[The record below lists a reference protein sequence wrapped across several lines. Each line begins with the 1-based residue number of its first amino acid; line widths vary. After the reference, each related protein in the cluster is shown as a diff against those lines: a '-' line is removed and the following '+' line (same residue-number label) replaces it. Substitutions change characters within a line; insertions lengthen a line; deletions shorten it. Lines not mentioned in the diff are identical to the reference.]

1 MLMPVKVYFRRLN
14 WQYSLEKEVLYM
26 NPIVNLYLCT
36 MIKNYLQNLG
46 IAALNPMQEQ
56 SLMHLKPGASLTL
69 IAPTGSGK
77 TLAFLLPVIE
87 MLKPELSGVQALIIT
102 PSRELALQIEDV
114 FKKMKTGIK
123 VNVCYGGHPV
133 KTEVNNFREPAALV
147 VGTPGRMADHIRRRN
162 FDTTSV
168 RTLVLDEFDKSLELG
183 FSKEMEYIAQN
194 LPGIKTRVLTSA
206 TSLNEIPAYIGF
218 NNPVLLDYTANTEPH
233 KLDVVALKAEGAD
246 KLDLLFRLVC
256 HFKAEPALIFCNHR
270 DAVERIS
277 SLLMIKGIVHG
288 VYHGG
293 LEQEDRE
300 MSLIRFRNGTHQTLL
315 TTDLGSR
322 GLDIPEIRHVV
333 HYQLPASETIWTHR
347 NGRTARM
354 HASGKAWLLLAEG
367 DYIPKFITPAPEISE
382 IEDCAKLPELPPWE
396 TIYLGAGKKQKVSK
410 GDVAGLLIHKGGIQ
424 ANDIGRIDV
433 ADHFSFAAVKRE
445 LCDKLVATLR
455 GVPLKKKV
463 VKIDIAR

>member
-1 MLMPVKVYFRRLN
+1 
-14 WQYSLEKEVLYM
+14 M
-26 NPIVNLYLCT
+26 NPIAYFYLCA
-36 MIKNYLQNLG
+36 MIKNYLQNLN
-46 IAALNPMQEQ
+46 IAVLNPMQDQ
-56 SLMHLKPGASLTL
+56 ALTHLKPGTSLTL

-87 MLKPELSGVQALIIT
+87 MLEPDLSGVQALIIT

-133 KTEVNNFREPAALV
+133 KTEVNNFREPAAVV
-147 VGTPGRMADHIRRRN
+147 VGTPGRMADHIRRKN
-162 FDTTSV
+162 FDTSGL

-218 NNPVLLDYTANTEPH
+218 NNPVLLDYTENTEPL

-270 DAVERIS
+270 EAVERIS

-367 DYIPKFITPAPEISE
+367 DYIPKFITPAPEVSE
-382 IEDCAKLPELPPWE
+382 IEACSVLPELPPWE

-410 GDVAGLLIHKGGIQ
+410 GDVAGLLIHKGGLLPE
-424 ANDIGRIDV
+424 DIGRIDI

-445 LCDKLVATLR
+445 LCYYLIAKLK

>member
-1 MLMPVKVYFRRLN
+1 
-14 WQYSLEKEVLYM
+14 M
-26 NPIVNLYLCT
+26 NPIANLYLCA
-36 MIKNYLQNLG
+36 MIKNYLQNLS
-46 IAALNPMQEQ
+46 IEALNPMQEQ
-56 SLMHLKPGASLTL
+56 SLLHLKPGASLTL

-87 MLKPELSGVQALIIT
+87 MLDPVLPEVQTLILT

-133 KTEVNNFREPAALV
+133 KTEVNNFREPAAVV
-147 VGTPGRMADHIRRRN
+147 VGTPGRMADHIRRKN
-162 FDTTSV
+162 FDTSNV

-206 TSLNEIPAYIGF
+206 TTLNEIPEYIGF
-218 NNPVLLDYTANTEPH
+218 NNPVLLDYTENTEPQ
-233 KLDVVALKAEGAD
+233 KLDVSVLKAEGAD
-246 KLDLLFRLVC
+246 KLELLFKLVC

-322 GLDIPEIRHVV
+322 GLDIPEIKHVV

-354 HASGKAWLLLAEG
+354 HASGRAWLLLAEG

-410 GDVAGLLIHKGGIQ
+410 GDIAGLLIHKGGLLPQ
-424 ANDIGRIDV
+424 DIGRIDV

-445 LCDKLVATLR
+445 LCLNLVATLK

>member
-1 MLMPVKVYFRRLN
+1 
-14 WQYSLEKEVLYM
+14 
-26 NPIVNLYLCT
+26 
-36 MIKNYLQNLG
+36 
-46 IAALNPMQEQ
+46 
-56 SLMHLKPGASLTL
+56 
-69 IAPTGSGK
+69 
-77 TLAFLLPVIE
+77 
-87 MLKPELSGVQALIIT
+87 
-102 PSRELALQIEDV
+102 
-114 FKKMKTGIK
+114 
-123 VNVCYGGHPV
+123 
-133 KTEVNNFREPAALV
+133 
-147 VGTPGRMADHIRRRN
+147 
-162 FDTTSV
+162 
-168 RTLVLDEFDKSLELG
+168 
-183 FSKEMEYIAQN
+183 MEYIAQN

-206 TSLNEIPAYIGF
+206 TTLNEIPEYIGF
-218 NNPVLLDYTANTEPH
+218 NNPVLLDYNKNTDPQ
-233 KLDVVALKAEGAD
+233 KLDVSVLKAEGAD
-246 KLDLLFRLVC
+246 KLELLFKLVC

-277 SLLMIKGIVHG
+277 SLLMIKGIFHG

-354 HASGKAWLLLAEG
+354 HASGKAWLLLAEE
-367 DYIPKFITPAPEISE
+367 DYIPKFIAPAPELSQ
-382 IEDCAKLPELPPWE
+382 IEDCVKLPELPLWE

-410 GDVAGLLIHKGGIQ
+410 GDVAGYLIHKGGLD
-424 ANDIGRIDV
+424 ANEIGRIDV

-445 LCDKLVATLR
+445 LCNNLVSKLK